1 MVYSLFQEE
10 CLNRLQ
16 NRIEV
21 QYDGSNLEH
30 QVLALADITTL
41 LTLACNIILEM
52 HICSLLLLCCDE
64 LWIFQI
70 QDDSGVL

>member
-1 MVYSLFQEE
+1 
-10 CLNRLQ
+10 
-16 NRIEV
+16 
-21 QYDGSNLEH
+21 
-30 QVLALADITTL
+30 
-41 LTLACNIILEM
+41 M